1 MKKIVMFSLIWITF
15 LFTGCAITSN
25 NKAINNSPRTY
36 PIKVWEKTFAGKKAD
51 KVYAITPTKDG
62 GFIVTGYTEKTFLNK
77 LGNMYLKLR
86 NIYLIKTDKN
96 GNKIWQ
102 KTFGG
107 KLDDEAYAITPTK
120 DNGFIIAGYTES
132 FGNGKKDLY
141 VIKINENGNKI
152 WQKTF
157 GGEYKDEAYAIT
169 PTKDNRFIIA
179 GYTASFG
186 NGWEDVYLIK
196 IDKDGNKIWQK
207 TFGGRKDDEAY
218 AITPTKNNEFIIA
231 GATSSFNDRW
241 GDIYIIKIDKDGN
254 KIWQKTFGEKKDF
267 DKANAIVSTKNGFI
281 VAGYTSYSE
290 DIYLIKIDVNG
301 NKIWQK
307 TFNRSKS
314 EEAEAIVATK
324 DNGFI
329 IAGYRELPSN
339 NWKSVYLIKIKEK
352 NNSTSNMN
360 KKQ

>member
-107 KLDDEAYAITPTK
+107 KL
-120 DNGFIIAGYTES
+120 
-132 FGNGKKDLY
+132 
-141 VIKINENGNKI
+141 
-152 WQKTF
+152 
-157 GGEYKDEAYAIT
+157 
-169 PTKDNRFIIA
+169 
-179 GYTASFG
+179 
-186 NGWEDVYLIK
+186 
-196 IDKDGNKIWQK
+196 
-207 TFGGRKDDEAY
+207 DDEAY

-360 KKQ
+360 KK